1 MKGFMKRVDLFC
13 YKHPRF
19 GINNLMMI
27 ICIANIAVWLF
38 SAMDT
43 TGLLRNYLAFN
54 ARDVLY
60 GQIWRLITFVFIP
73 EYTSPFSLL
82 ISLYFYYFIGSTLE
96 RQWGPGRFTIYY
108 LCGMLLQV
116 IYGLI
121 IYLATGISYSMTAN
135 YINLSMFFAFA
146 TLYPDNTVLLFFI
159 IPIKMKWLAIVDAL
173 FFVYSIFSNLGA
185 GMGLMSFLP
194 LVAILNYFLFCGDI
208 LFGSVLP
215 RGRKQRRD
223 TVDFK
228 REVRK
233 IQHEQRNKNYTR
245 KCEVC
250 GRTDTDYPDL
260 EFRYCSRCAGYH
272 CFCQDHINNHIHFT
286 E

>member
-1 MKGFMKRVDLFC
+1 MKRVDLFC

-43 TGLLRNYLAFN
+43 TGLLVNLLTFSPYHILR
-54 ARDVLY
+54 
-60 GQIWRLITFVFIP
+60 GQIWRLVTFVFVP
-73 EYTSPFSLL
+73 MYSSPFSLL

-96 RQWGPGRFTIYY
+96 RQWGTGRFTIYY
-108 LCGMLLQV
+108 LCGILLQV
-116 IYGLI
+116 IYGFI
-121 IYLATGISYSMTAN
+121 IYLTTGINYGMSAN

-146 TLYPDNTVLLFFI
+146 TLYPDNVVLLFFI
-159 IPIKMKWLAIVDAL
+159 IPIKMKWLAVIDAL
-173 FFVYSIFSNLGA
+173 YFAYSIFSNLGA

-194 LVAILNYFLFCGDI
+194 LIAILNYFLFCGDM

-215 RGRKQRRD
+215 RGRQQRKN

-228 REVRK
+228 REVHRIK
-233 IQHEQRNKNYTR
+233 YEQRNKNYTR

-260 EFRYCSRCAGYH
+260 EFRYCSRSAGYH
-272 CFCQDHINNHIHFT
+272 CFCQDHINNLMHFT

>member
-1 MKGFMKRVDLFC
+1 MKRVDLFC

-43 TGLLRNYLAFN
+43 TGLLINLLTFSPYHILR
-54 ARDVLY
+54 
-60 GQIWRLITFVFIP
+60 GQIWRLVTFVFVP
-73 EYTSPFSLL
+73 MYSSPFSLL

-96 RQWGPGRFTIYY
+96 RQWGTGRFTIYY
-108 LCGMLLQV
+108 LCGILLQV
-116 IYGLI
+116 IYGFI
-121 IYLATGISYSMTAN
+121 IYLTTGINYGMSAN

-146 TLYPDNTVLLFFI
+146 TLYPDNVVLLFFI
-159 IPIKMKWLAIVDAL
+159 IPIKMKWLAVIDAL
-173 FFVYSIFSNLGA
+173 YFAYSIFSNLGA

-194 LVAILNYFLFCGDI
+194 LIAILNYFLFCGDM

-215 RGRKQRRD
+215 RGRQQRKN

-228 REVRK
+228 REVHRIK
-233 IQHEQRNKNYTR
+233 YEQRNKNYTR

>member
-1 MKGFMKRVDLFC
+1 MKRVDLFC

-43 TGLLRNYLAFN
+43 TGLLVNLLTFSPYHILR
-54 ARDVLY
+54 
-60 GQIWRLITFVFIP
+60 GQIWRLVTFVFVP
-73 EYTSPFSLL
+73 MYSSPFSLL

-96 RQWGPGRFTIYY
+96 RQWGTGRFTIYY
-108 LCGMLLQV
+108 LCGILLQV
-116 IYGLI
+116 FYGFI
-121 IYLATGISYSMTAN
+121 IYLTTGINYGMSAN

-146 TLYPDNTVLLFFI
+146 TLYPDNVVLLFFI
-159 IPIKMKWLAIVDAL
+159 IPIKMKWLAVIDAL
-173 FFVYSIFSNLGA
+173 YFAYSIFSNLGA

-194 LVAILNYFLFCGDI
+194 LIAILNYFLFCGDM

-215 RGRKQRRD
+215 RGRQQRKN

-228 REVRK
+228 REVHRIK
-233 IQHEQRNKNYTR
+233 YEQRNKNYTR

>member
-1 MKGFMKRVDLFC
+1 MKRVDLFC

-43 TGLLRNYLAFN
+43 TGLLVNLLTFSPYHILR
-54 ARDVLY
+54 
-60 GQIWRLITFVFIP
+60 GQIWRLVTFVFVP
-73 EYTSPFSLL
+73 MYSSPFSLL

-96 RQWGPGRFTIYY
+96 RQWGTGRFTIYY
-108 LCGMLLQV
+108 LCGILLQV
-116 IYGLI
+116 IYGFI
-121 IYLATGISYSMTAN
+121 IYLTTGINYGMSAN

-146 TLYPDNTVLLFFI
+146 TLYPDNVVLLFFI
-159 IPIKMKWLAIVDAL
+159 IPIKMKWLAVIDAL
-173 FFVYSIFSNLGA
+173 YFAYSIFSNLGA

-194 LVAILNYFLFCGDI
+194 LIAILNYFLFCGDM

-215 RGRKQRRD
+215 RGRQQRKN

-228 REVRK
+228 REVHRIK
-233 IQHEQRNKNYTR
+233 YEQRNKNYTR

>member
-1 MKGFMKRVDLFC
+1 MKRVDLFC

-43 TGLLRNYLAFN
+43 TGLLVNLLTFSPYHILR
-54 ARDVLY
+54 
-60 GQIWRLITFVFIP
+60 GQIWRLVTFVFVP
-73 EYTSPFSLL
+73 MYSSPFSLL

-96 RQWGPGRFTIYY
+96 RQWGTGRFTIYY
-108 LCGMLLQV
+108 LCGILLQV
-116 IYGLI
+116 IYGFI
-121 IYLATGISYSMTAN
+121 IYLTTGINYGMSAN

-146 TLYPDNTVLLFFI
+146 TLYPDNVVLLFFI
-159 IPIKMKWLAIVDAL
+159 IPIKMKWLAVLDAL
-173 FFVYSIFSNLGA
+173 YFVYAIFSNLGA

-194 LVAILNYFLFCGDI
+194 LIAILNYFLFCGDM

-215 RGRKQRRD
+215 RGRQQRKN

-228 REVRK
+228 REVHRIK
-233 IQHEQRNKNYTR
+233 YEQRNKNYTR

-260 EFRYCSRCAGYH
+260 EFRYCSKCAGYH

>member
-1 MKGFMKRVDLFC
+1 MKRVDLFC

-43 TGLLRNYLAFN
+43 TGLLVNLLTFSPYHILR
-54 ARDVLY
+54 
-60 GQIWRLITFVFIP
+60 GQVWRLLTFVFVP
-73 EYTSPFSLL
+73 MYSSPFSLL

-96 RQWGPGRFTIYY
+96 RQWGTGRFTIYY
-108 LCGMLLQV
+108 LCGILLQV
-116 IYGLI
+116 IYGFI
-121 IYLATGISYSMTAN
+121 IYLTTGINYGMSAN

-146 TLYPDNTVLLFFI
+146 TLYPDNVVLLFFI
-159 IPIKMKWLAIVDAL
+159 IPIKMKWLAVIDAL
-173 FFVYSIFSNLGA
+173 YFAYSIFSNLGA

-194 LVAILNYFLFCGDI
+194 LIAILNYFLFCGDM

-215 RGRKQRRD
+215 RGRQQRKN

-228 REVRK
+228 REVHRIK
-233 IQHEQRNKNYTR
+233 YEQRNKNYTR

>member
-1 MKGFMKRVDLFC
+1 MKRVDLFC

-43 TGLLRNYLAFN
+43 TGLLVNLLTFSPYHILR
-54 ARDVLY
+54 
-60 GQIWRLITFVFIP
+60 GQIWRLVTFVFVP
-73 EYTSPFSLL
+73 MYSSPFSLL

-96 RQWGPGRFTIYY
+96 RQWGTGRFTIYY
-108 LCGMLLQV
+108 LCGILLQV
-116 IYGLI
+116 IYGFI
-121 IYLATGISYSMTAN
+121 IYLTTGINYGMSAN
-135 YINLSMFFAFA
+135 YINLPMFFAFA
-146 TLYPDNTVLLFFI
+146 TLYPDNVVLLFFI
-159 IPIKMKWLAIVDAL
+159 IPIKMKWLAVIDAL
-173 FFVYSIFSNLGA
+173 YFAYSIFSNLGA

-194 LVAILNYFLFCGDI
+194 LIAILNYFLFCGDM

-215 RGRKQRRD
+215 RGRQQRKN

-228 REVRK
+228 REVHRIK
-233 IQHEQRNKNYTR
+233 YEQRNKNYTR

>member
-1 MKGFMKRVDLFC
+1 MKRVDLFC

-43 TGLLRNYLAFN
+43 TGLLVNLLTFSPYHILR
-54 ARDVLY
+54 
-60 GQIWRLITFVFIP
+60 GQIWRLVTFVFVP
-73 EYTSPFSLL
+73 MYSSPFSLL

-96 RQWGPGRFTIYY
+96 RQWGTGRFTIYY
-108 LCGMLLQV
+108 LCGILLQV
-116 IYGLI
+116 IYGFI
-121 IYLATGISYSMTAN
+121 IYLTTGINYGMSAN

-146 TLYPDNTVLLFFI
+146 TLYPDNVVLLFFI
-159 IPIKMKWLAIVDAL
+159 IPIKMKWLAVIDSLYFA
-173 FFVYSIFSNLGA
+173 YSIFSNLGA

-194 LVAILNYFLFCGDI
+194 LIAILNYFLFCGDM

-215 RGRKQRRD
+215 RGRQQRKN

-228 REVRK
+228 REVHRIK
-233 IQHEQRNKNYTR
+233 YEQRNKNYTR

>member
-1 MKGFMKRVDLFC
+1 MKRVDLFC

-43 TGLLRNYLAFN
+43 TGLLVNLLTFSPYHILR
-54 ARDVLY
+54 
-60 GQIWRLITFVFIP
+60 GQIWRLVTFVFVP
-73 EYTSPFSLL
+73 MYSSPFSLL

-96 RQWGPGRFTIYY
+96 RQWGTGRFTIYY
-108 LCGMLLQV
+108 LCGILLQV
-116 IYGLI
+116 IYGFI
-121 IYLATGISYSMTAN
+121 IYLTTGINYGMSAN

-146 TLYPDNTVLLFFI
+146 TLYPDNVVLLFFI
-159 IPIKMKWLAIVDAL
+159 IPIKMKWLAVIDAL
-173 FFVYSIFSNLGA
+173 YFAYSIFSNLGA

-194 LVAILNYFLFCGDI
+194 LIAILNYFLFCGDM

-215 RGRKQRRD
+215 RGRQQRKN

-228 REVRK
+228 REVHRIK
-233 IQHEQRNKNYTR
+233 YEQRNKNYTR

-260 EFRYCSRCAGYH
+260 EFRYCAGYH

>member
-1 MKGFMKRVDLFC
+1 MKRVDLFC

-43 TGLLRNYLAFN
+43 TGLLVNLLTFSPYHILR
-54 ARDVLY
+54 
-60 GQIWRLITFVFIP
+60 GQIWRLVTFAFVP
-73 EYTSPFSLL
+73 MYSSPFSLL

-96 RQWGPGRFTIYY
+96 RQWGTGRFTIYY
-108 LCGMLLQV
+108 LCGILLQV
-116 IYGLI
+116 IYGFI
-121 IYLATGISYSMTAN
+121 IYLTTGINYGMSAN

-146 TLYPDNTVLLFFI
+146 TLYPDNVVLLFFI
-159 IPIKMKWLAIVDAL
+159 IPIKMKWLAVIDAL
-173 FFVYSIFSNLGA
+173 YFAYSIFSNLGA

-194 LVAILNYFLFCGDI
+194 LIAILNYFLFCGDM

-215 RGRKQRRD
+215 RGRQQRKN

-228 REVRK
+228 REVHRIK
-233 IQHEQRNKNYTR
+233 YEQRNKNYTR

>member
-1 MKGFMKRVDLFC
+1 MKRVDLFC

-19 GINNLMMI
+19 GVDNLMMI

-43 TGLLRNYLAFN
+43 TGQLRGLLAFS
-54 ARDVLY
+54 AHDVLH
-60 GQIWRLITFVFIP
+60 GQVWRLVTFVFVP
-73 EYTSPFSLL
+73 EYTSPLSLL

-116 IYGLI
+116 LYGLI
-121 IYLATGISYSMTAN
+121 IYLATGISYRMTAN

-146 TLYPDNTVLLFFI
+146 TLYPDNVVLLFFI
-159 IPIKMKWLAIVDAL
+159 IPIKMKWLAVIDAL
-173 FFVYSIFSNLGA
+173 YFAYSIFSNLGA

-194 LVAILNYFLFCGDI
+194 LIAILNYFLFCGDM

-215 RGRKQRRD
+215 RGRQQRKN

-228 REVRK
+228 REVHRIK
-233 IQHEQRNKNYTR
+233 YEQRNKNYTR

>member
-1 MKGFMKRVDLFC
+1 M
-13 YKHPRF
+13 
-19 GINNLMMI
+19 N
-27 ICIANIAVWLF
+27 
-38 SAMDT
+38 
-43 TGLLRNYLAFN
+43 
-54 ARDVLY
+54 
-60 GQIWRLITFVFIP
+60 
-73 EYTSPFSLL
+73 
-82 ISLYFYYFIGSTLE
+82 
-96 RQWGPGRFTIYY
+96 
-108 LCGMLLQV
+108 
-116 IYGLI
+116 
-121 IYLATGISYSMTAN
+121 
-135 YINLSMFFAFA
+135 
-146 TLYPDNTVLLFFI
+146 
-159 IPIKMKWLAIVDAL
+159 WLAIVDAL

>member
-1 MKGFMKRVDLFC
+1 MKRVDLFC

-43 TGLLRNYLAFN
+43 TGLLVNLLTFSPYHILR
-54 ARDVLY
+54 
-60 GQIWRLITFVFIP
+60 GQIWRLVTFVFVP
-73 EYTSPFSLL
+73 MYSSPFSLL

-96 RQWGPGRFTIYY
+96 RQWGTGRFTIYY
-108 LCGMLLQV
+108 LCGILLQV
-116 IYGLI
+116 IYGFI
-121 IYLATGISYSMTAN
+121 IYLTTGINYGMSAN

-146 TLYPDNTVLLFFI
+146 TLYPDNVVLLFFI
-159 IPIKMKWLAIVDAL
+159 IPIKMKWLAVIDAL
-173 FFVYSIFSNLGA
+173 YFAYSIFTILGA

-194 LVAILNYFLFCGDI
+194 LIAILNYFLFCGDM

-215 RGRKQRRD
+215 RGRQQRKN

-228 REVRK
+228 REVHRIK
-233 IQHEQRNKNYTR
+233 YEQRNKNYTR